1 MEERLETKSDFIK
14 KVAASTQKKEELFD
28 QSKAHYFVRAMYAGA
43 MLVFATAGGAY
54 AADALNKINPNL
66 GKFGFSFIFAF
77 GLVWILYLHHELVT
91 SNMMYLTAS
100 CYHKIITPPKALSIL
115 LFCTLGNITG
125 AVLAGLLI
133 GNTSPFQSLTADSFI
148 LTVLDGKLTKEVGL
162 IFLEAI
168 AANIFVNIAIL
179 GFILTKSEMAKIFM
193 VLTAI
198 FLFVYLSYE
207 HVVANFA
214 ITGIAWF
221 TNVGVSYS
229 LGHILFTWLVAWLG
243 NYVGGGLIM
252 GLVYGW
258 YNDDQLSYRD

>member
-1 MEERLETKSDFIK
+1 
-14 KVAASTQKKEELFD
+14 
-28 QSKAHYFVRAMYAGA
+28 
-43 MLVFATAGGAY
+43 
-54 AADALNKINPNL
+54 
-66 GKFGFSFIFAF
+66 
-77 GLVWILYLHHELVT
+77 
-91 SNMMYLTAS
+91 
-100 CYHKIITPPKALSIL
+100 
-115 LFCTLGNITG
+115 
-125 AVLAGLLI
+125 
-133 GNTSPFQSLTADSFI
+133 
-148 LTVLDGKLTKEVGL
+148 
-162 IFLEAI
+162 
-168 AANIFVNIAIL
+168 
-179 GFILTKSEMAKIFM
+179 MAKIFM